1 MACATRSHHM
11 TFDSPCQHARDARE
25 ARHKIRRSVAGVAAT
40 LQLWREK
47 SRQRRALRDLDEHQL
62 ADVGITRWDA
72 EREARKWFWR

>member
-1 MACATRSHHM
+1 MACATRSDHM
-11 TFDSPCQHARDARE
+11 AFDSSCRHAHDARE
-25 ARHKIRRSVAGVAAT
+25 ARHKNRRSVAGVAAT